1 MSNWK
6 EKLQKKGVTNG
17 NIVMLVATAIIAMA
31 MVVIA
36 LCLKV
41 TQVSQMSK
49 MQGIVT
55 AENLRA
61 SNYTQ
66 ITDEN
71 AKVENCDYV
80 LFSAFFTRDLDLD
93 GNAEKLLGTCKEINE
108 PDQLYIDLNVLSNG
122 YLENG
127 KITINGTNFNYAMN
141 MVKDNV
147 LKNTYI
153 SNNVKEIELNK
164 IEAGTQ
170 KLIIGNVV
178 ANLGNNINNYTAGI
192 SLDDLNNISKE
203 LQPQQVNT
211 ITLTGTHVADD
222 GTKTEI
228 SKTIPVTIDWYGTAR
243 TELFTQ
249 NSTYYYN
256 DINSNTI
263 SINIELR
270 ETYKK
275 LILSENVANL
285 TIPDLNGFAPV
296 EVKCINSN
304 VESQYNAETKVLSL
318 KRKSKVD
325 ENGKVIT
332 TLSNSNKYSIE
343 ITYPQEAYDTLQSYT
358 TITIPV
364 VGYYTGY
371 NNQNEEFENPYKT
384 NIAKG
389 QVTVLFRDKPQGN
402 IYNFYTYYDNKKYVE
417 DPYYKYVI
425 SKQNLINLYNKQELD
440 EQTPNEEI
448 TVKWIATRGGIGE
461 VPSMIMSE
469 TREENE
475 KYGDKFSDI
484 VMDDYILNTGI
495 YFENADGMLGETG
508 EIKIYDND
516 TNELIKTFTAKD
528 WNIYTKQNPY
538 KYETPVKHIRVET
551 SKANIN
557 STLVVY
563 NIKELQTVKFV
574 QNYTLE
580 QLKQMNTVYTYMTG
594 VCNIEGQESGI
605 RNVLDYAEFI
615 EEKSMAT
622 ISVSKN
628 QLEAQET
635 TQNQQITITA
645 RCNNIGDSKWKN
657 ANYIVEIPKEI
668 INMEINGV
676 YITNSNVE
684 LIGYEL
690 YKENDQ
696 YLIKILTEN
705 EEPEAYEINIKCNM
719 TPDPRKPT
727 SHRNIKLYASNEW
740 DNEYYYQSQD
750 VYDVNGNNDTE
761 EIVGEN
767 NTEIDL
773 LSPTSLITLET
784 VSNYNDVQEIT
795 VAPNI
800 ADVDKQTR
808 EATINLELTNNYTT
822 AVSGIQI
829 LGKIPY
835 QGNTYILNGNS
846 MNSQFTTIM
855 KNTGIQIPQEL
866 QEKTVVY
873 YSTNENPGKDITDP
887 ANGWTLLKNV
897 EDFSKIRSY
906 LIDMKEYVLEIG
918 KQYNFKYVVGIP
930 EGVEYNKVSYSNHAV
945 FYELDTDGGMLAVST
960 EPNKIGIRIA
970 RKFDLEVIKNKS
982 GMEKVVSGATY
993 KLIQIDENREE
1004 ITSKICTT
1012 DENGKM
1018 IFKDLY
1024 INAKYIFKEVRES
1037 SNYSLND
1044 DIVEFETSENANG
1057 ELVINVISQDKF
1069 KTEPIVTK
1077 DAKGRDVVKTTVE
1090 DEPKYSIEIT
1100 KTDIA
1105 TGEKLGNV
1113 QFEIAETGSIY
1124 RTDSNGKVTI
1134 EKLEQNVTYTL
1145 KEIKAEGYYLLEDI
1159 QFKLIKD
1166 AQGKFKIE
1174 SQNLNFVNATIE
1186 NTEENDLIKIS
1197 LGISNEKIPTYKLQ
1211 ILKVEENADEQEID
1225 KLKPLQGAIFKLK
1238 YKDLEKE
1245 KNIVTDENGNIDI
1258 SDLYQYVDGKYIT
1271 GKYTLQELQSPE
1283 GYANNG
1289 EEINFRVTKNTENNL
1304 EIEIENKDSLK
1315 TVKNTIVDG
1324 NTVKLI
1330 IQNKPLFKIIKTDSD
1345 TGNPIAN
1352 VKFVIY
1358 ECNENYSPVDFAK
1371 DSNGNYVGQKD
1382 EKDRYIITTDE
1393 KGEITIPLREAKYK
1407 IEEVD
1412 PSEEYSKSNYWKF
1425 FEIGENK
1432 NSGVNEE
1439 GDIEVYEL
1447 EKKYQDIVDNVEK
1460 GDDELEVALEIDS
1473 IEDLVR
1479 FSNDV
1484 NSGYSYENKMIKLMK
1499 TLDFEDDN
1507 SYENPNSKVFGDLN
1521 GNGVIETLKEEL
1533 TNKDGFGFTPIG
1545 TERYG
1550 NFFKGTFD
1558 GQRNEIRNIY
1568 INKGNYYYTGLF
1580 GIVYGKVKNLGIT
1593 GEIIGKY
1600 DTAGIVGQGCGETVI
1615 FNCYNKCNVTTDSYG
1630 SGIGMRCYSI
1640 INCYNTG
1647 NIIGDDDAGGISCN
1661 TNGYIINCYNT
1672 GNVKSNGYM
1681 AGGIEGSYG
1690 VGDVVNCSNMGEVTG
1705 NARTVGISSNTTANH
1720 CYNKGKV
1727 TSISGDARGICMYGT
1742 AINCINEG
1750 DITGGRTASGITEMY
1765 AHSCYNSGNITSE
1778 STAFGIGGNEQT
1790 KCYNTGNVTSTK
1802 EIACGISRGGT
1813 SNCYNTG
1820 NIKGYTAA
1828 FGIGYGSQIKYCY
1841 NTGNVISDTKAS
1853 GIGPGGDTNS
1863 YCLDTAQITAPQI
1876 IQSTMVSDEYM
1887 KSTEFFNIMNSYD
1900 DKDVQGNSIWK
1911 HQNNQYPQL
1920 VINVGK
1926 EIKEVT
1932 ELNIKNTIN
1941 KYKITTDVEEVNG
1954 VKGGTITGEDEEP
1967 YETVNY
1973 GKDNT
1978 KEIKMVPDENYVIVQ
1993 ITINGEILDF
2003 TENED
2008 GSYTIPAGY
2017 FTKMKE
2023 NKHIVVKY
2031 MLKQAKLTINKVD
2044 KFDSGRKLEGAKFS
2058 IEQIEEKYKVQNQIG
2073 EAVNNGTKQTVP
2085 DLTEE
2090 VTGVIKEINND
2101 ETYYFEEISGKY
2113 IPNNKN
2119 IDKSTAKSCIKID
2132 LTNKEGKYTVQVNAN
2147 ISSEKRCDIGYAMV
2161 NASETS
2167 LDYTSEGFINIS
2179 GDIADTDYYS
2189 QILEGGNIYYL
2200 HIGYRKDANTN
2211 SGNDQFIVNSVK
2223 VFKAI
2228 NEVQLGF
2235 EKQADGKYIS
2245 DNKGKYSTVASSYIP
2260 IDLTGWRGKY
2270 TLTVNATISSESYE
2284 YGYATITDSNNQG
2297 KVRLINI
2304 SGNVNAKDYTTVLG
2318 GGKLYYLH
2326 IGYKKDSSTS
2336 SKDDIF
2342 TINSISLKLNNTEVQ
2357 TNDLGQAF
2365 IELPFGK
2372 YKITETEAPN
2382 GYKLNSEP
2390 IIYEMK
2396 ENEEN
2401 ILTIENSPNTD
2412 EYYDMVINKVEKITN
2427 TPIANTKFVV
2437 YELDKDRN
2445 IIGFARGTDWNY
2457 IGEFV
2462 RNEDEQGNWVVT
2474 TDEDGKIRLKLKPG
2488 SYKAVEIESAPGY
2501 VLEDDEDLRT
2511 IYFNVG
2517 EIQINYIEDLLDL
2530 SNNVTNGN
2538 SYYRSI
2544 ITMNRSLDFN
2554 DDSSYRNPNDTTT
2567 YGDYNLDGQVEGIKA
2582 ELTNKNGV
2590 GFHPI
2595 GKETNSKEEG
2605 KAFSGTFDGNGYEIK
2620 NLYINSEYSTLFSNI
2635 TSGNV
2640 CNLKLSDVSICDKGN
2655 GSYGLG
2661 YNVKDSN
2668 ISNCSISG
2676 KVSSENSGAAGLAFS
2691 VENSTISNC
2700 YNTGE
2705 ISANVPAAGLAFSV
2719 ENSTI
2724 SNCYN
2729 TGEISANAP
2738 AAGLAYYF
2746 KNSTISNC
2754 YNTGKI
2760 TSLSST
2766 AGGLVASIYGGTI
2779 TNSYNTG
2786 EITSLSA
2793 PVGGLTF
2800 SIENATIINCYN
2812 TGTVV
2817 GNYCIAGI
2825 ATQVYENSSIENC
2838 YNTGELKPC
2847 ETSTQLNYGAILFSN
2862 DGGDTST
2869 IKNTY
2874 YLNTTATQGI
2884 YGKDDEIG
2892 KTEAKTLEEMQS
2904 QEFTNILNNNKKTM
2918 TDSDKLSNW
2927 VYVKNGVPTLQISN
2941 SNNLITER
2949 TGKNITIINEK
2960 QSKIIVHHYLEGTG
2974 PEYNNEPI
2982 VLAEDEVIMGAVD
2995 DKYITSPKMDIP
3007 NYELIKNENGEYVI
3021 PSNASGNFT
3030 ENEQHVYYYYNV
3042 EPVKLIVHHY
3052 LEGTEDKLAEDE
3064 QYFYQKGDHYK
3075 VTPSEEVLKT
3085 YDFVSVVGTEED
3097 DITEDE
3103 IVTYY
3108 YKLKQYKITTR
3119 VEIPE
3124 VELEAGRTEKGGT
3137 ISGEDEQPYEIVKHG
3152 ENSKNP
3158 LIIIPDAGYKVNTI
3172 TINGSQA
3179 QFTVKPDGTVELPK
3193 FENMTEDKEIVV
3205 SFVPAIGKV
3214 ITHHYIQGTTEKLH
3228 DDIIN
3233 EDKVGSTV
3241 KTEPVNI
3248 DNYKLVGS
3256 EGNKDADGNVI
3267 ITKEISEG
3275 VEEII
3280 YYYQVCYKITTDVIE
3295 HTENYKDGTVK
3306 ENVKGGTITDEDV
3319 VIHEQV
3325 MKYEDNVKIIEIK
3338 PDNEY
3343 EIEEVLVNG
3352 KPYDFTSKLDGNG
3365 NVILPA
3371 GTFTNVQENIHV
3383 EVKFR
3388 RKSKVI
3394 VKYLE
3399 EGTQTELAP
3408 KTVISGFEGKEF
3420 NTIAEIIPSYNLV
3433 KIPASSG
3440 AGTESVPKVTDEN
3453 NNLTNPSGTMFS
3465 DDLTIIYWYTKLD
3478 ANIIV
3483 RHIETNE
3490 KGEEIEIENE
3500 LRKDSV
3506 GANVTTN
3513 RKEYD
3518 KFISV
3523 DAPEETKEKIE
3534 NNYPN
3539 ITIVG
3544 KDDNSKTITV
3554 IDGETLEVWYYY
3566 EKQYNITTEVKTH
3579 KEIINGVETQVAG
3592 GTISKEYKLDENGEK
3607 VEVTYE
3613 VVNSRGDSTKAIEMV
3628 PEVGYRVKT
3637 ITVNGKEIL
3646 INNISKDDLA
3656 VLGIVKDGEK
3666 VTLKEGYFKDV
3677 QNDYHVVVEF
3687 EKIPAKVIVKYL
3699 DDYTKESIIEDK
3711 IVEGHLYDEYNE
3723 QRVDI
3728 EGYIPSNPEPNNST
3742 GKMTV
3747 EPITVIYYYTKQFK
3761 ITTDVKE
3768 HLEDEIKSIVDVVI
3782 DKFDETT
3789 KEENSSTGGTV
3800 EEPDKIPEGKILVKG
3815 GTIAGEDEQP
3825 YETVLR
3831 EKENKK
3837 QIEIIPNEG
3846 YRIKSLTI
3854 IDLGKEYK
3862 LSIENMINENGNIIL
3877 PSAYFTNMQSD
3888 KHIVVEFE
3896 LIPAKVIVNYL
3907 DIDTKEDETPTKVSK
3922 TENGNGY
3929 VNYDYK
3935 TYAKNIPFY
3944 ELVKE
3949 ELPKNAEGKLT
3960 KEDTVVNYW
3969 YKKLLFNMKLTKQIS
3984 SIKVNGEEV
3993 LKEDNKFAKID
4004 IPNTKVADTNII
4016 VKYKISVTNTE
4027 KVSGIATIVEQ
4038 IPVGFK
4044 YVKTTEEDINNVQN
4058 TEKWQ
4063 EIDGKLQLTTR
4074 DLRPGE
4080 TAEYEIELQ
4089 WNKNMNCIGNLVNTA
4104 KITRTDNIP
4113 GFKETTLEDNV
4124 DSCTVILAIK
4134 TGENRDIKTII
4145 SISCFI
4151 LAGICTVIYVVTEV
4165 ITRRKE

>member
-31 MVVIA
+31 MVVIV

-402 IYNFYTYYDNKKYVE
+402 IYNFYTYYDNKRYVE

-495 YFENADGMLGETG
+495 YFENADEILGETG
-508 EIKIYDND
+508 EIKIYNND

-528 WNIYTKQNPY
+528 WKIYTKQNPY

-628 QLEAQET
+628 QLETQET

-767 NTEIDL
+767 STGIDL

-866 QEKTVVY
+866 KEKTVVY

-918 KQYNFKYVVGIP
+918 KQYKFKYVVGIP

-945 FYELDTDGGMLAVST
+945 FYELDTDGGMLAIST
-960 EPNKIGIRIA
+960 EPNKVGIRIA

-1174 SQNLNFVNATIE
+1174 SQNLNFANATIE

-1289 EEINFRVTKNTENNL
+1289 EEINFRVTKNAENNL

-1358 ECNENYSPVDFAK
+1358 ECDENYSPVDFAK

-1432 NSGVNEE
+1432 NSGLNEE

-1447 EKKYQDIVDNVEK
+1447 EKEYQDIVDNAEQ

-1507 SYENPNSKVFGDLN
+1507 SYENSKSKEFGDLN

-1533 TNKDGFGFTPIG
+1533 TNKNGTGFKPIASYQATP
-1545 TERYG
+1545 
-1550 NFFKGTFD
+1550 FKGVFD
-1558 GQRNEIRNIY
+1558 GQKNEIRNIY
-1568 INKGNYYYTGLF
+1568 INYTNNEYIHYLGLF
-1580 GIVYGKVKNLGIT
+1580 GLVSGKIKNLGIT
-1593 GEIIGKY
+1593 GEIKGNNSH
-1600 DTAGIVGQGCGETVI
+1600 AEVSGIVGYGFSETI
-1615 FNCYNKCNVTTDSYG
+1615 IINCYNKCNITGKNSYG
-1630 SGIGMRCYSI
+1630 VGTNCKNI
-1640 INCYNTG
+1640 INCYNNG
-1647 NIIGDDDAGGISCN
+1647 NIIANGYAGGISA
-1661 TNGYIINCYNT
+1661 GSYYIINCYNT
-1672 GNVKSNGYM
+1672 GEVTSTENYEI
-1681 AGGIEGSYG
+1681 GGISGNTGMY
-1690 VGDVVNCSNMGEVTG
+1690 NCINCFNMGNITG
-1705 NARTVGISSNTTANH
+1705 KGRTVGISSSGLTKN
-1720 CYNKGKV
+1720 CYNTGNI
-1727 TSISGDARGICMYGT
+1727 TGGSCGGIGWYAD

-1750 DITGGRTASGITEMY
+1750 EVTGKSSSVGIVWEN
-1765 AHSCYNSGNITSE
+1765 ADSCYN
-1778 STAFGIGGNEQT
+1778 
-1790 KCYNTGNVTSTK
+1790 KRKYN
-1802 EIACGISRGGT
+1802 
-1813 SNCYNTG
+1813 
-1820 NIKGYTAA
+1820 
-1828 FGIGYGSQIKYCY
+1828 
-1841 NTGNVISDTKAS
+1841 
-1853 GIGPGGDTNS
+1853 
-1863 YCLDTAQITAPQI
+1863 
-1876 IQSTMVSDEYM
+1876 
-1887 KSTEFFNIMNSYD
+1887 
-1900 DKDVQGNSIWK
+1900 
-1911 HQNNQYPQL
+1911 
-1920 VINVGK
+1920 
-1926 EIKEVT
+1926 
-1932 ELNIKNTIN
+1932 
-1941 KYKITTDVEEVNG
+1941 
-1954 VKGGTITGEDEEP
+1954 
-1967 YETVNY
+1967 
-1973 GKDNT
+1973 
-1978 KEIKMVPDENYVIVQ
+1978 
-1993 ITINGEILDF
+1993 
-2003 TENED
+2003 
-2008 GSYTIPAGY
+2008 
-2017 FTKMKE
+2017 
-2023 NKHIVVKY
+2023 
-2031 MLKQAKLTINKVD
+2031 
-2044 KFDSGRKLEGAKFS
+2044 
-2058 IEQIEEKYKVQNQIG
+2058 
-2073 EAVNNGTKQTVP
+2073 
-2085 DLTEE
+2085 
-2090 VTGVIKEINND
+2090 
-2101 ETYYFEEISGKY
+2101 
-2113 IPNNKN
+2113 
-2119 IDKSTAKSCIKID
+2119 
-2132 LTNKEGKYTVQVNAN
+2132 
-2147 ISSEKRCDIGYAMV
+2147 
-2161 NASETS
+2161 
-2167 LDYTSEGFINIS
+2167 
-2179 GDIADTDYYS
+2179 
-2189 QILEGGNIYYL
+2189 
-2200 HIGYRKDANTN
+2200 
-2211 SGNDQFIVNSVK
+2211 
-2223 VFKAI
+2223 
-2228 NEVQLGF
+2228 
-2235 EKQADGKYIS
+2235 
-2245 DNKGKYSTVASSYIP
+2245 
-2260 IDLTGWRGKY
+2260 
-2270 TLTVNATISSESYE
+2270 
-2284 YGYATITDSNNQG
+2284 
-2297 KVRLINI
+2297 
-2304 SGNVNAKDYTTVLG
+2304 
-2318 GGKLYYLH
+2318 
-2326 IGYKKDSSTS
+2326 
-2336 SKDDIF
+2336 
-2342 TINSISLKLNNTEVQ
+2342 
-2357 TNDLGQAF
+2357 
-2365 IELPFGK
+2365 
-2372 YKITETEAPN
+2372 
-2382 GYKLNSEP
+2382 
-2390 IIYEMK
+2390 
-2396 ENEEN
+2396 
-2401 ILTIENSPNTD
+2401 
-2412 EYYDMVINKVEKITN
+2412 
-2427 TPIANTKFVV
+2427 
-2437 YELDKDRN
+2437 
-2445 IIGFARGTDWNY
+2445 
-2457 IGEFV
+2457 
-2462 RNEDEQGNWVVT
+2462 
-2474 TDEDGKIRLKLKPG
+2474 
-2488 SYKAVEIESAPGY
+2488 
-2501 VLEDDEDLRT
+2501 
-2511 IYFNVG
+2511 
-2517 EIQINYIEDLLDL
+2517 
-2530 SNNVTNGN
+2530 
-2538 SYYRSI
+2538 
-2544 ITMNRSLDFN
+2544 
-2554 DDSSYRNPNDTTT
+2554 
-2567 YGDYNLDGQVEGIKA
+2567 
-2582 ELTNKNGV
+2582 
-2590 GFHPI
+2590 
-2595 GKETNSKEEG
+2595 
-2605 KAFSGTFDGNGYEIK
+2605 
-2620 NLYINSEYSTLFSNI
+2620 
-2635 TSGNV
+2635 
-2640 CNLKLSDVSICDKGN
+2640 
-2655 GSYGLG
+2655 
-2661 YNVKDSN
+2661 
-2668 ISNCSISG
+2668 
-2676 KVSSENSGAAGLAFS
+2676 
-2691 VENSTISNC
+2691 
-2700 YNTGE
+2700 
-2705 ISANVPAAGLAFSV
+2705 
-2719 ENSTI
+2719 
-2724 SNCYN
+2724 
-2729 TGEISANAP
+2729 
-2738 AAGLAYYF
+2738 
-2746 KNSTISNC
+2746 
-2754 YNTGKI
+2754 
-2760 TSLSST
+2760 
-2766 AGGLVASIYGGTI
+2766 
-2779 TNSYNTG
+2779 
-2786 EITSLSA
+2786 
-2793 PVGGLTF
+2793 
-2800 SIENATIINCYN
+2800 
-2812 TGTVV
+2812 
-2817 GNYCIAGI
+2817 
-2825 ATQVYENSSIENC
+2825 
-2838 YNTGELKPC
+2838 
-2847 ETSTQLNYGAILFSN
+2847 
-2862 DGGDTST
+2862 
-2869 IKNTY
+2869 
-2874 YLNTTATQGI
+2874 
-2884 YGKDDEIG
+2884 
-2892 KTEAKTLEEMQS
+2892 
-2904 QEFTNILNNNKKTM
+2904 
-2918 TDSDKLSNW
+2918 
-2927 VYVKNGVPTLQISN
+2927 
-2941 SNNLITER
+2941 
-2949 TGKNITIINEK
+2949 
-2960 QSKIIVHHYLEGTG
+2960 
-2974 PEYNNEPI
+2974 
-2982 VLAEDEVIMGAVD
+2982 
-2995 DKYITSPKMDIP
+2995 
-3007 NYELIKNENGEYVI
+3007 
-3021 PSNASGNFT
+3021 
-3030 ENEQHVYYYYNV
+3030 
-3042 EPVKLIVHHY
+3042 
-3052 LEGTEDKLAEDE
+3052 
-3064 QYFYQKGDHYK
+3064 
-3075 VTPSEEVLKT
+3075 
-3085 YDFVSVVGTEED
+3085 
-3097 DITEDE
+3097 
-3103 IVTYY
+3103 
-3108 YKLKQYKITTR
+3108 
-3119 VEIPE
+3119 
-3124 VELEAGRTEKGGT
+3124 
-3137 ISGEDEQPYEIVKHG
+3137 
-3152 ENSKNP
+3152 
-3158 LIIIPDAGYKVNTI
+3158 
-3172 TINGSQA
+3172 
-3179 QFTVKPDGTVELPK
+3179 
-3193 FENMTEDKEIVV
+3193 
-3205 SFVPAIGKV
+3205 
-3214 ITHHYIQGTTEKLH
+3214 
-3228 DDIIN
+3228 
-3233 EDKVGSTV
+3233 
-3241 KTEPVNI
+3241 
-3248 DNYKLVGS
+3248 
-3256 EGNKDADGNVI
+3256 
-3267 ITKEISEG
+3267 
-3275 VEEII
+3275 
-3280 YYYQVCYKITTDVIE
+3280 
-3295 HTENYKDGTVK
+3295 
-3306 ENVKGGTITDEDV
+3306 
-3319 VIHEQV
+3319 
-3325 MKYEDNVKIIEIK
+3325 
-3338 PDNEY
+3338 
-3343 EIEEVLVNG
+3343 
-3352 KPYDFTSKLDGNG
+3352 
-3365 NVILPA
+3365 
-3371 GTFTNVQENIHV
+3371 
-3383 EVKFR
+3383 
-3388 RKSKVI
+3388 
-3394 VKYLE
+3394 
-3399 EGTQTELAP
+3399 
-3408 KTVISGFEGKEF
+3408 
-3420 NTIAEIIPSYNLV
+3420 
-3433 KIPASSG
+3433 
-3440 AGTESVPKVTDEN
+3440 
-3453 NNLTNPSGTMFS
+3453 
-3465 DDLTIIYWYTKLD
+3465 
-3478 ANIIV
+3478 
-3483 RHIETNE
+3483 
-3490 KGEEIEIENE
+3490 
-3500 LRKDSV
+3500 
-3506 GANVTTN
+3506 
-3513 RKEYD
+3513 
-3518 KFISV
+3518 
-3523 DAPEETKEKIE
+3523 
-3534 NNYPN
+3534 
-3539 ITIVG
+3539 
-3544 KDDNSKTITV
+3544 
-3554 IDGETLEVWYYY
+3554 
-3566 EKQYNITTEVKTH
+3566 
-3579 KEIINGVETQVAG
+3579 
-3592 GTISKEYKLDENGEK
+3592 
-3607 VEVTYE
+3607 
-3613 VVNSRGDSTKAIEMV
+3613 
-3628 PEVGYRVKT
+3628 
-3637 ITVNGKEIL
+3637 
-3646 INNISKDDLA
+3646 
-3656 VLGIVKDGEK
+3656 
-3666 VTLKEGYFKDV
+3666 
-3677 QNDYHVVVEF
+3677 
-3687 EKIPAKVIVKYL
+3687 
-3699 DDYTKESIIEDK
+3699 
-3711 IVEGHLYDEYNE
+3711 
-3723 QRVDI
+3723 
-3728 EGYIPSNPEPNNST
+3728 
-3742 GKMTV
+3742 
-3747 EPITVIYYYTKQFK
+3747 
-3761 ITTDVKE
+3761 
-3768 HLEDEIKSIVDVVI
+3768 
-3782 DKFDETT
+3782 
-3789 KEENSSTGGTV
+3789 
-3800 EEPDKIPEGKILVKG
+3800 
-3815 GTIAGEDEQP
+3815 
-3825 YETVLR
+3825 
-3831 EKENKK
+3831 
-3837 QIEIIPNEG
+3837 
-3846 YRIKSLTI
+3846 
-3854 IDLGKEYK
+3854 
-3862 LSIENMINENGNIIL
+3862 
-3877 PSAYFTNMQSD
+3877 
-3888 KHIVVEFE
+3888 
-3896 LIPAKVIVNYL
+3896 
-3907 DIDTKEDETPTKVSK
+3907 
-3922 TENGNGY
+3922 
-3929 VNYDYK
+3929 
-3935 TYAKNIPFY
+3935 
-3944 ELVKE
+3944 
-3949 ELPKNAEGKLT
+3949 
-3960 KEDTVVNYW
+3960 
-3969 YKKLLFNMKLTKQIS
+3969 
-3984 SIKVNGEEV
+3984 
-3993 LKEDNKFAKID
+3993 
-4004 IPNTKVADTNII
+4004 
-4016 VKYKISVTNTE
+4016 
-4027 KVSGIATIVEQ
+4027 
-4038 IPVGFK
+4038 
-4044 YVKTTEEDINNVQN
+4044 
-4058 TEKWQ
+4058 
-4063 EIDGKLQLTTR
+4063 
-4074 DLRPGE
+4074 
-4080 TAEYEIELQ
+4080 
-4089 WNKNMNCIGNLVNTA
+4089 
-4104 KITRTDNIP
+4104 
-4113 GFKETTLEDNV
+4113 
-4124 DSCTVILAIK
+4124 
-4134 TGENRDIKTII
+4134 
-4145 SISCFI
+4145 
-4151 LAGICTVIYVVTEV
+4151 
-4165 ITRRKE
+4165 

>member
-108 PDQLYIDLNVLSNG
+108 TDQLYIDLNVLSNG

-153 SNNVKEIELNK
+153 SNNVKEIKLNK

-304 VESQYNAETKVLSL
+304 VESQYNAETRVLSL

-425 SKQNLINLYNKQELD
+425 SKQNLINVYNKQELD

-495 YFENADGMLGETG
+495 YFENADEMLGETG

-516 TNELIKTFTAKD
+516 TNELIKTFIAKD
-528 WNIYTKQNPY
+528 WDIYTKQNPY

-628 QLEAQET
+628 QLETQET
-635 TQNQQITITA
+635 SSENIKIEA

-696 YLIKILTEN
+696 YFIKILTKN
-705 EEPEAYEINIKCNM
+705 EKTEAYEINIYCNM
-719 TPDPRKPT
+719 TPDIRKPT

-740 DNEYYYQSQD
+740 NNEYYYQSQD
-750 VYDVNGNNDTE
+750 IYDVNGNNDTE

-767 NTEIDL
+767 STGIDL

-873 YSTNENPGKDITDP
+873 YSTNENPSKDITDP

-945 FYELDTDGGMLAVST
+945 FYELDTDGGMLAIST
-960 EPNKIGIRIA
+960 EPNKVGIRIA

-993 KLIQIDENREE
+993 KLTQIDENREE

-1044 DIVEFETSENANG
+1044 DIVEFETSENENG

-1145 KEIKAEGYYLLEDI
+1145 KETKAEGYYLLEDI

-1174 SQNLNFVNATIE
+1174 SQNLNFANATIE

-1245 KNIVTDENGNIDI
+1245 KNIVTDENGNIEI

-1358 ECNENYSPVDFAK
+1358 ECDENYSPVDFAK

-1507 SYENPNSKVFGDLN
+1507 SYENSKSKEFGDLN

-1533 TNKDGFGFTPIG
+1533 TNKNGTGFKPIASYQATP
-1545 TERYG
+1545 
-1550 NFFKGTFD
+1550 FKGVFD
-1558 GQRNEIRNIY
+1558 GQKNEIRNIY
-1568 INKGNYYYTGLF
+1568 INYTNNKYIHYLGLF
-1580 GIVYGKVKNLGIT
+1580 GLVSGKIKNLGIT
-1593 GEIIGKY
+1593 GEIKGNNSH
-1600 DTAGIVGQGCGETVI
+1600 AEVSGIVGYGFSETI
-1615 FNCYNKCNVTTDSYG
+1615 IINCYNKCNITGKNSYG
-1630 SGIGMRCYSI
+1630 VGTNCKNI
-1640 INCYNTG
+1640 INCYNNG
-1647 NIIGDDDAGGISCN
+1647 NIIANGYAGGISA
-1661 TNGYIINCYNT
+1661 GSYYIINCYNT
-1672 GNVKSNGYM
+1672 GEVTSTENYEI
-1681 AGGIEGSYG
+1681 GGISANTGMY
-1690 VGDVVNCSNMGEVTG
+1690 NCINCFNMGNITG
-1705 NARTVGISSNTTANH
+1705 KGRTVGISSSGLTKN
-1720 CYNKGKV
+1720 CYNTGNI
-1727 TSISGDARGICMYGT
+1727 TGGSCGGIGWYAD

-1750 DITGGRTASGITEMY
+1750 EVTGKSSSVGIVWEN
-1765 AHSCYNSGNITSE
+1765 ADSCYN
-1778 STAFGIGGNEQT
+1778 
-1790 KCYNTGNVTSTK
+1790 KRKYN
-1802 EIACGISRGGT
+1802 
-1813 SNCYNTG
+1813 
-1820 NIKGYTAA
+1820 
-1828 FGIGYGSQIKYCY
+1828 
-1841 NTGNVISDTKAS
+1841 
-1853 GIGPGGDTNS
+1853 
-1863 YCLDTAQITAPQI
+1863 
-1876 IQSTMVSDEYM
+1876 
-1887 KSTEFFNIMNSYD
+1887 
-1900 DKDVQGNSIWK
+1900 
-1911 HQNNQYPQL
+1911 
-1920 VINVGK
+1920 
-1926 EIKEVT
+1926 
-1932 ELNIKNTIN
+1932 
-1941 KYKITTDVEEVNG
+1941 
-1954 VKGGTITGEDEEP
+1954 
-1967 YETVNY
+1967 
-1973 GKDNT
+1973 
-1978 KEIKMVPDENYVIVQ
+1978 
-1993 ITINGEILDF
+1993 
-2003 TENED
+2003 
-2008 GSYTIPAGY
+2008 
-2017 FTKMKE
+2017 
-2023 NKHIVVKY
+2023 
-2031 MLKQAKLTINKVD
+2031 
-2044 KFDSGRKLEGAKFS
+2044 
-2058 IEQIEEKYKVQNQIG
+2058 
-2073 EAVNNGTKQTVP
+2073 
-2085 DLTEE
+2085 
-2090 VTGVIKEINND
+2090 
-2101 ETYYFEEISGKY
+2101 
-2113 IPNNKN
+2113 
-2119 IDKSTAKSCIKID
+2119 
-2132 LTNKEGKYTVQVNAN
+2132 
-2147 ISSEKRCDIGYAMV
+2147 
-2161 NASETS
+2161 
-2167 LDYTSEGFINIS
+2167 
-2179 GDIADTDYYS
+2179 
-2189 QILEGGNIYYL
+2189 
-2200 HIGYRKDANTN
+2200 
-2211 SGNDQFIVNSVK
+2211 
-2223 VFKAI
+2223 
-2228 NEVQLGF
+2228 
-2235 EKQADGKYIS
+2235 
-2245 DNKGKYSTVASSYIP
+2245 
-2260 IDLTGWRGKY
+2260 
-2270 TLTVNATISSESYE
+2270 
-2284 YGYATITDSNNQG
+2284 
-2297 KVRLINI
+2297 
-2304 SGNVNAKDYTTVLG
+2304 
-2318 GGKLYYLH
+2318 
-2326 IGYKKDSSTS
+2326 
-2336 SKDDIF
+2336 
-2342 TINSISLKLNNTEVQ
+2342 
-2357 TNDLGQAF
+2357 
-2365 IELPFGK
+2365 
-2372 YKITETEAPN
+2372 
-2382 GYKLNSEP
+2382 
-2390 IIYEMK
+2390 
-2396 ENEEN
+2396 
-2401 ILTIENSPNTD
+2401 
-2412 EYYDMVINKVEKITN
+2412 
-2427 TPIANTKFVV
+2427 
-2437 YELDKDRN
+2437 
-2445 IIGFARGTDWNY
+2445 
-2457 IGEFV
+2457 
-2462 RNEDEQGNWVVT
+2462 
-2474 TDEDGKIRLKLKPG
+2474 
-2488 SYKAVEIESAPGY
+2488 
-2501 VLEDDEDLRT
+2501 
-2511 IYFNVG
+2511 
-2517 EIQINYIEDLLDL
+2517 
-2530 SNNVTNGN
+2530 
-2538 SYYRSI
+2538 
-2544 ITMNRSLDFN
+2544 
-2554 DDSSYRNPNDTTT
+2554 
-2567 YGDYNLDGQVEGIKA
+2567 
-2582 ELTNKNGV
+2582 
-2590 GFHPI
+2590 
-2595 GKETNSKEEG
+2595 
-2605 KAFSGTFDGNGYEIK
+2605 
-2620 NLYINSEYSTLFSNI
+2620 
-2635 TSGNV
+2635 
-2640 CNLKLSDVSICDKGN
+2640 
-2655 GSYGLG
+2655 
-2661 YNVKDSN
+2661 
-2668 ISNCSISG
+2668 
-2676 KVSSENSGAAGLAFS
+2676 
-2691 VENSTISNC
+2691 
-2700 YNTGE
+2700 
-2705 ISANVPAAGLAFSV
+2705 
-2719 ENSTI
+2719 
-2724 SNCYN
+2724 
-2729 TGEISANAP
+2729 
-2738 AAGLAYYF
+2738 
-2746 KNSTISNC
+2746 
-2754 YNTGKI
+2754 
-2760 TSLSST
+2760 
-2766 AGGLVASIYGGTI
+2766 
-2779 TNSYNTG
+2779 
-2786 EITSLSA
+2786 
-2793 PVGGLTF
+2793 
-2800 SIENATIINCYN
+2800 
-2812 TGTVV
+2812 
-2817 GNYCIAGI
+2817 
-2825 ATQVYENSSIENC
+2825 
-2838 YNTGELKPC
+2838 
-2847 ETSTQLNYGAILFSN
+2847 
-2862 DGGDTST
+2862 
-2869 IKNTY
+2869 
-2874 YLNTTATQGI
+2874 
-2884 YGKDDEIG
+2884 
-2892 KTEAKTLEEMQS
+2892 
-2904 QEFTNILNNNKKTM
+2904 
-2918 TDSDKLSNW
+2918 
-2927 VYVKNGVPTLQISN
+2927 
-2941 SNNLITER
+2941 
-2949 TGKNITIINEK
+2949 
-2960 QSKIIVHHYLEGTG
+2960 
-2974 PEYNNEPI
+2974 
-2982 VLAEDEVIMGAVD
+2982 
-2995 DKYITSPKMDIP
+2995 
-3007 NYELIKNENGEYVI
+3007 
-3021 PSNASGNFT
+3021 
-3030 ENEQHVYYYYNV
+3030 
-3042 EPVKLIVHHY
+3042 
-3052 LEGTEDKLAEDE
+3052 
-3064 QYFYQKGDHYK
+3064 
-3075 VTPSEEVLKT
+3075 
-3085 YDFVSVVGTEED
+3085 
-3097 DITEDE
+3097 
-3103 IVTYY
+3103 
-3108 YKLKQYKITTR
+3108 
-3119 VEIPE
+3119 
-3124 VELEAGRTEKGGT
+3124 
-3137 ISGEDEQPYEIVKHG
+3137 
-3152 ENSKNP
+3152 
-3158 LIIIPDAGYKVNTI
+3158 
-3172 TINGSQA
+3172 
-3179 QFTVKPDGTVELPK
+3179 
-3193 FENMTEDKEIVV
+3193 
-3205 SFVPAIGKV
+3205 
-3214 ITHHYIQGTTEKLH
+3214 
-3228 DDIIN
+3228 
-3233 EDKVGSTV
+3233 
-3241 KTEPVNI
+3241 
-3248 DNYKLVGS
+3248 
-3256 EGNKDADGNVI
+3256 
-3267 ITKEISEG
+3267 
-3275 VEEII
+3275 
-3280 YYYQVCYKITTDVIE
+3280 
-3295 HTENYKDGTVK
+3295 
-3306 ENVKGGTITDEDV
+3306 
-3319 VIHEQV
+3319 
-3325 MKYEDNVKIIEIK
+3325 
-3338 PDNEY
+3338 
-3343 EIEEVLVNG
+3343 
-3352 KPYDFTSKLDGNG
+3352 
-3365 NVILPA
+3365 
-3371 GTFTNVQENIHV
+3371 
-3383 EVKFR
+3383 
-3388 RKSKVI
+3388 
-3394 VKYLE
+3394 
-3399 EGTQTELAP
+3399 
-3408 KTVISGFEGKEF
+3408 
-3420 NTIAEIIPSYNLV
+3420 
-3433 KIPASSG
+3433 
-3440 AGTESVPKVTDEN
+3440 
-3453 NNLTNPSGTMFS
+3453 
-3465 DDLTIIYWYTKLD
+3465 
-3478 ANIIV
+3478 
-3483 RHIETNE
+3483 
-3490 KGEEIEIENE
+3490 
-3500 LRKDSV
+3500 
-3506 GANVTTN
+3506 
-3513 RKEYD
+3513 
-3518 KFISV
+3518 
-3523 DAPEETKEKIE
+3523 
-3534 NNYPN
+3534 
-3539 ITIVG
+3539 
-3544 KDDNSKTITV
+3544 
-3554 IDGETLEVWYYY
+3554 
-3566 EKQYNITTEVKTH
+3566 
-3579 KEIINGVETQVAG
+3579 
-3592 GTISKEYKLDENGEK
+3592 
-3607 VEVTYE
+3607 
-3613 VVNSRGDSTKAIEMV
+3613 
-3628 PEVGYRVKT
+3628 
-3637 ITVNGKEIL
+3637 
-3646 INNISKDDLA
+3646 
-3656 VLGIVKDGEK
+3656 
-3666 VTLKEGYFKDV
+3666 
-3677 QNDYHVVVEF
+3677 
-3687 EKIPAKVIVKYL
+3687 
-3699 DDYTKESIIEDK
+3699 
-3711 IVEGHLYDEYNE
+3711 
-3723 QRVDI
+3723 
-3728 EGYIPSNPEPNNST
+3728 
-3742 GKMTV
+3742 
-3747 EPITVIYYYTKQFK
+3747 
-3761 ITTDVKE
+3761 
-3768 HLEDEIKSIVDVVI
+3768 
-3782 DKFDETT
+3782 
-3789 KEENSSTGGTV
+3789 
-3800 EEPDKIPEGKILVKG
+3800 
-3815 GTIAGEDEQP
+3815 
-3825 YETVLR
+3825 
-3831 EKENKK
+3831 
-3837 QIEIIPNEG
+3837 
-3846 YRIKSLTI
+3846 
-3854 IDLGKEYK
+3854 
-3862 LSIENMINENGNIIL
+3862 
-3877 PSAYFTNMQSD
+3877 
-3888 KHIVVEFE
+3888 
-3896 LIPAKVIVNYL
+3896 
-3907 DIDTKEDETPTKVSK
+3907 
-3922 TENGNGY
+3922 
-3929 VNYDYK
+3929 
-3935 TYAKNIPFY
+3935 
-3944 ELVKE
+3944 
-3949 ELPKNAEGKLT
+3949 
-3960 KEDTVVNYW
+3960 
-3969 YKKLLFNMKLTKQIS
+3969 
-3984 SIKVNGEEV
+3984 
-3993 LKEDNKFAKID
+3993 
-4004 IPNTKVADTNII
+4004 
-4016 VKYKISVTNTE
+4016 
-4027 KVSGIATIVEQ
+4027 
-4038 IPVGFK
+4038 
-4044 YVKTTEEDINNVQN
+4044 
-4058 TEKWQ
+4058 
-4063 EIDGKLQLTTR
+4063 
-4074 DLRPGE
+4074 
-4080 TAEYEIELQ
+4080 
-4089 WNKNMNCIGNLVNTA
+4089 
-4104 KITRTDNIP
+4104 
-4113 GFKETTLEDNV
+4113 
-4124 DSCTVILAIK
+4124 
-4134 TGENRDIKTII
+4134 
-4145 SISCFI
+4145 
-4151 LAGICTVIYVVTEV
+4151 
-4165 ITRRKE
+4165 

>member
-108 PDQLYIDLNVLSNG
+108 TDQLYIDLNVLSNG

-153 SNNVKEIELNK
+153 SNNVKEIKLNK

-304 VESQYNAETKVLSL
+304 VESQYNAETRVLSL

-425 SKQNLINLYNKQELD
+425 SKQNLINVYNKQELD

-461 VPSMIMSE
+461 VTSMIMSE

-495 YFENADGMLGETG
+495 YFENADEMLGETG

-516 TNELIKTFTAKD
+516 TNELIKTFIAKD
-528 WNIYTKQNPY
+528 WDIYTKQNPY

-628 QLEAQET
+628 QLE
-635 TQNQQITITA
+635 TQKTSSENIKIEA

-696 YLIKILTEN
+696 YFIKILTKN
-705 EEPEAYEINIKCNM
+705 EKTEAYEINIYCNM
-719 TPDPRKPT
+719 TPDIRKPT

-740 DNEYYYQSQD
+740 NNEYYYQSQD
-750 VYDVNGNNDTE
+750 IYDVNGNNDTE

-767 NTEIDL
+767 STGIDL

-873 YSTNENPGKDITDP
+873 YSTNENPSKDITDP

-945 FYELDTDGGMLAVST
+945 FYELDTDGGMLAIST
-960 EPNKIGIRIA
+960 EPNKVGIRIA

-993 KLIQIDENREE
+993 KLTQIDENREE

-1044 DIVEFETSENANG
+1044 DIVEFETSENENG

-1145 KEIKAEGYYLLEDI
+1145 KETKAEGYYLLEDI

-1174 SQNLNFVNATIE
+1174 SQNLNFANATIE

-1245 KNIVTDENGNIDI
+1245 KNIVTDENGNIEI

-1358 ECNENYSPVDFAK
+1358 ECDENYSPVDFAK

-1484 NSGYSYENKMIKLMK
+1484 NSGYSCENKMIKLMK

-1507 SYENPNSKVFGDLN
+1507 SYENSKSKEFGDLN

-1533 TNKDGFGFTPIG
+1533 TNKNGTGFKPIASYQATP
-1545 TERYG
+1545 
-1550 NFFKGTFD
+1550 FKGVFD
-1558 GQRNEIRNIY
+1558 GQKNEIRNIY
-1568 INKGNYYYTGLF
+1568 INYTNNKYIHYLGLF
-1580 GIVYGKVKNLGIT
+1580 GLVSGKIKNLGIT
-1593 GEIIGKY
+1593 GEIKGNNSH
-1600 DTAGIVGQGCGETVI
+1600 AEVSGIVGYGFSETI
-1615 FNCYNKCNVTTDSYG
+1615 IINCYNKCNITGKNSYG
-1630 SGIGMRCYSI
+1630 VGTNCKNI
-1640 INCYNTG
+1640 INCYNNG
-1647 NIIGDDDAGGISCN
+1647 NIIANGYAGGISA
-1661 TNGYIINCYNT
+1661 GSYYIINCYNT
-1672 GNVKSNGYM
+1672 GEVTSTENYEI
-1681 AGGIEGSYG
+1681 GGISANTGMY
-1690 VGDVVNCSNMGEVTG
+1690 NCINCFNMGNITG
-1705 NARTVGISSNTTANH
+1705 KGRTVGISSSGLTKN
-1720 CYNKGKV
+1720 CYNTGNI
-1727 TSISGDARGICMYGT
+1727 TGGSCGGIGWYAD

-1750 DITGGRTASGITEMY
+1750 EVTGKSSSVGIVWEN
-1765 AHSCYNSGNITSE
+1765 ADSCYN
-1778 STAFGIGGNEQT
+1778 
-1790 KCYNTGNVTSTK
+1790 KRKYN
-1802 EIACGISRGGT
+1802 
-1813 SNCYNTG
+1813 
-1820 NIKGYTAA
+1820 
-1828 FGIGYGSQIKYCY
+1828 
-1841 NTGNVISDTKAS
+1841 
-1853 GIGPGGDTNS
+1853 
-1863 YCLDTAQITAPQI
+1863 
-1876 IQSTMVSDEYM
+1876 
-1887 KSTEFFNIMNSYD
+1887 
-1900 DKDVQGNSIWK
+1900 
-1911 HQNNQYPQL
+1911 
-1920 VINVGK
+1920 
-1926 EIKEVT
+1926 
-1932 ELNIKNTIN
+1932 
-1941 KYKITTDVEEVNG
+1941 
-1954 VKGGTITGEDEEP
+1954 
-1967 YETVNY
+1967 
-1973 GKDNT
+1973 
-1978 KEIKMVPDENYVIVQ
+1978 
-1993 ITINGEILDF
+1993 
-2003 TENED
+2003 
-2008 GSYTIPAGY
+2008 
-2017 FTKMKE
+2017 
-2023 NKHIVVKY
+2023 
-2031 MLKQAKLTINKVD
+2031 
-2044 KFDSGRKLEGAKFS
+2044 
-2058 IEQIEEKYKVQNQIG
+2058 
-2073 EAVNNGTKQTVP
+2073 
-2085 DLTEE
+2085 
-2090 VTGVIKEINND
+2090 
-2101 ETYYFEEISGKY
+2101 
-2113 IPNNKN
+2113 
-2119 IDKSTAKSCIKID
+2119 
-2132 LTNKEGKYTVQVNAN
+2132 
-2147 ISSEKRCDIGYAMV
+2147 
-2161 NASETS
+2161 
-2167 LDYTSEGFINIS
+2167 
-2179 GDIADTDYYS
+2179 
-2189 QILEGGNIYYL
+2189 
-2200 HIGYRKDANTN
+2200 
-2211 SGNDQFIVNSVK
+2211 
-2223 VFKAI
+2223 
-2228 NEVQLGF
+2228 
-2235 EKQADGKYIS
+2235 
-2245 DNKGKYSTVASSYIP
+2245 
-2260 IDLTGWRGKY
+2260 
-2270 TLTVNATISSESYE
+2270 
-2284 YGYATITDSNNQG
+2284 
-2297 KVRLINI
+2297 
-2304 SGNVNAKDYTTVLG
+2304 
-2318 GGKLYYLH
+2318 
-2326 IGYKKDSSTS
+2326 
-2336 SKDDIF
+2336 
-2342 TINSISLKLNNTEVQ
+2342 
-2357 TNDLGQAF
+2357 
-2365 IELPFGK
+2365 
-2372 YKITETEAPN
+2372 
-2382 GYKLNSEP
+2382 
-2390 IIYEMK
+2390 
-2396 ENEEN
+2396 
-2401 ILTIENSPNTD
+2401 
-2412 EYYDMVINKVEKITN
+2412 
-2427 TPIANTKFVV
+2427 
-2437 YELDKDRN
+2437 
-2445 IIGFARGTDWNY
+2445 
-2457 IGEFV
+2457 
-2462 RNEDEQGNWVVT
+2462 
-2474 TDEDGKIRLKLKPG
+2474 
-2488 SYKAVEIESAPGY
+2488 
-2501 VLEDDEDLRT
+2501 
-2511 IYFNVG
+2511 
-2517 EIQINYIEDLLDL
+2517 
-2530 SNNVTNGN
+2530 
-2538 SYYRSI
+2538 
-2544 ITMNRSLDFN
+2544 
-2554 DDSSYRNPNDTTT
+2554 
-2567 YGDYNLDGQVEGIKA
+2567 
-2582 ELTNKNGV
+2582 
-2590 GFHPI
+2590 
-2595 GKETNSKEEG
+2595 
-2605 KAFSGTFDGNGYEIK
+2605 
-2620 NLYINSEYSTLFSNI
+2620 
-2635 TSGNV
+2635 
-2640 CNLKLSDVSICDKGN
+2640 
-2655 GSYGLG
+2655 
-2661 YNVKDSN
+2661 
-2668 ISNCSISG
+2668 
-2676 KVSSENSGAAGLAFS
+2676 
-2691 VENSTISNC
+2691 
-2700 YNTGE
+2700 
-2705 ISANVPAAGLAFSV
+2705 
-2719 ENSTI
+2719 
-2724 SNCYN
+2724 
-2729 TGEISANAP
+2729 
-2738 AAGLAYYF
+2738 
-2746 KNSTISNC
+2746 
-2754 YNTGKI
+2754 
-2760 TSLSST
+2760 
-2766 AGGLVASIYGGTI
+2766 
-2779 TNSYNTG
+2779 
-2786 EITSLSA
+2786 
-2793 PVGGLTF
+2793 
-2800 SIENATIINCYN
+2800 
-2812 TGTVV
+2812 
-2817 GNYCIAGI
+2817 
-2825 ATQVYENSSIENC
+2825 
-2838 YNTGELKPC
+2838 
-2847 ETSTQLNYGAILFSN
+2847 
-2862 DGGDTST
+2862 
-2869 IKNTY
+2869 
-2874 YLNTTATQGI
+2874 
-2884 YGKDDEIG
+2884 
-2892 KTEAKTLEEMQS
+2892 
-2904 QEFTNILNNNKKTM
+2904 
-2918 TDSDKLSNW
+2918 
-2927 VYVKNGVPTLQISN
+2927 
-2941 SNNLITER
+2941 
-2949 TGKNITIINEK
+2949 
-2960 QSKIIVHHYLEGTG
+2960 
-2974 PEYNNEPI
+2974 
-2982 VLAEDEVIMGAVD
+2982 
-2995 DKYITSPKMDIP
+2995 
-3007 NYELIKNENGEYVI
+3007 
-3021 PSNASGNFT
+3021 
-3030 ENEQHVYYYYNV
+3030 
-3042 EPVKLIVHHY
+3042 
-3052 LEGTEDKLAEDE
+3052 
-3064 QYFYQKGDHYK
+3064 
-3075 VTPSEEVLKT
+3075 
-3085 YDFVSVVGTEED
+3085 
-3097 DITEDE
+3097 
-3103 IVTYY
+3103 
-3108 YKLKQYKITTR
+3108 
-3119 VEIPE
+3119 
-3124 VELEAGRTEKGGT
+3124 
-3137 ISGEDEQPYEIVKHG
+3137 
-3152 ENSKNP
+3152 
-3158 LIIIPDAGYKVNTI
+3158 
-3172 TINGSQA
+3172 
-3179 QFTVKPDGTVELPK
+3179 
-3193 FENMTEDKEIVV
+3193 
-3205 SFVPAIGKV
+3205 
-3214 ITHHYIQGTTEKLH
+3214 
-3228 DDIIN
+3228 
-3233 EDKVGSTV
+3233 
-3241 KTEPVNI
+3241 
-3248 DNYKLVGS
+3248 
-3256 EGNKDADGNVI
+3256 
-3267 ITKEISEG
+3267 
-3275 VEEII
+3275 
-3280 YYYQVCYKITTDVIE
+3280 
-3295 HTENYKDGTVK
+3295 
-3306 ENVKGGTITDEDV
+3306 
-3319 VIHEQV
+3319 
-3325 MKYEDNVKIIEIK
+3325 
-3338 PDNEY
+3338 
-3343 EIEEVLVNG
+3343 
-3352 KPYDFTSKLDGNG
+3352 
-3365 NVILPA
+3365 
-3371 GTFTNVQENIHV
+3371 
-3383 EVKFR
+3383 
-3388 RKSKVI
+3388 
-3394 VKYLE
+3394 
-3399 EGTQTELAP
+3399 
-3408 KTVISGFEGKEF
+3408 
-3420 NTIAEIIPSYNLV
+3420 
-3433 KIPASSG
+3433 
-3440 AGTESVPKVTDEN
+3440 
-3453 NNLTNPSGTMFS
+3453 
-3465 DDLTIIYWYTKLD
+3465 
-3478 ANIIV
+3478 
-3483 RHIETNE
+3483 
-3490 KGEEIEIENE
+3490 
-3500 LRKDSV
+3500 
-3506 GANVTTN
+3506 
-3513 RKEYD
+3513 
-3518 KFISV
+3518 
-3523 DAPEETKEKIE
+3523 
-3534 NNYPN
+3534 
-3539 ITIVG
+3539 
-3544 KDDNSKTITV
+3544 
-3554 IDGETLEVWYYY
+3554 
-3566 EKQYNITTEVKTH
+3566 
-3579 KEIINGVETQVAG
+3579 
-3592 GTISKEYKLDENGEK
+3592 
-3607 VEVTYE
+3607 
-3613 VVNSRGDSTKAIEMV
+3613 
-3628 PEVGYRVKT
+3628 
-3637 ITVNGKEIL
+3637 
-3646 INNISKDDLA
+3646 
-3656 VLGIVKDGEK
+3656 
-3666 VTLKEGYFKDV
+3666 
-3677 QNDYHVVVEF
+3677 
-3687 EKIPAKVIVKYL
+3687 
-3699 DDYTKESIIEDK
+3699 
-3711 IVEGHLYDEYNE
+3711 
-3723 QRVDI
+3723 
-3728 EGYIPSNPEPNNST
+3728 
-3742 GKMTV
+3742 
-3747 EPITVIYYYTKQFK
+3747 
-3761 ITTDVKE
+3761 
-3768 HLEDEIKSIVDVVI
+3768 
-3782 DKFDETT
+3782 
-3789 KEENSSTGGTV
+3789 
-3800 EEPDKIPEGKILVKG
+3800 
-3815 GTIAGEDEQP
+3815 
-3825 YETVLR
+3825 
-3831 EKENKK
+3831 
-3837 QIEIIPNEG
+3837 
-3846 YRIKSLTI
+3846 
-3854 IDLGKEYK
+3854 
-3862 LSIENMINENGNIIL
+3862 
-3877 PSAYFTNMQSD
+3877 
-3888 KHIVVEFE
+3888 
-3896 LIPAKVIVNYL
+3896 
-3907 DIDTKEDETPTKVSK
+3907 
-3922 TENGNGY
+3922 
-3929 VNYDYK
+3929 
-3935 TYAKNIPFY
+3935 
-3944 ELVKE
+3944 
-3949 ELPKNAEGKLT
+3949 
-3960 KEDTVVNYW
+3960 
-3969 YKKLLFNMKLTKQIS
+3969 
-3984 SIKVNGEEV
+3984 
-3993 LKEDNKFAKID
+3993 
-4004 IPNTKVADTNII
+4004 
-4016 VKYKISVTNTE
+4016 
-4027 KVSGIATIVEQ
+4027 
-4038 IPVGFK
+4038 
-4044 YVKTTEEDINNVQN
+4044 
-4058 TEKWQ
+4058 
-4063 EIDGKLQLTTR
+4063 
-4074 DLRPGE
+4074 
-4080 TAEYEIELQ
+4080 
-4089 WNKNMNCIGNLVNTA
+4089 
-4104 KITRTDNIP
+4104 
-4113 GFKETTLEDNV
+4113 
-4124 DSCTVILAIK
+4124 
-4134 TGENRDIKTII
+4134 
-4145 SISCFI
+4145 
-4151 LAGICTVIYVVTEV
+4151 
-4165 ITRRKE
+4165 